1 MGRERGRKRRLCPT
15 VGQVALLG
23 RELPVS
29 IRAHVMTHRT
39 VNKGLYAF
47 LGWGRVGGHREAD

>member
-1 MGRERGRKRRLCPT
+1 M
-15 VGQVALLG
+15 GQVALLG